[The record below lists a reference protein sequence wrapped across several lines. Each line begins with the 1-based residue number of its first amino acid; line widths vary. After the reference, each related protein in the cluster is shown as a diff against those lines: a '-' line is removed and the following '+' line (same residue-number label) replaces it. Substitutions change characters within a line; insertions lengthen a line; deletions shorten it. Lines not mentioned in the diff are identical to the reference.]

1 MVKSKDKHTQKK
13 GLKQGGEEDSRKPRK
28 INASTPYGY
37 TKEFLSPYGGLL
49 PLVKLWDALQFET
62 LFARSYCEPSRET
75 EYGSL
80 FFIKGLL
87 VLLFIG
93 FCRLH
98 HFVYVCEDAML
109 LGILGV
115 EQLPAVS
122 TFWRYLQSLSQHQA
136 LSLLRIAAALRERAW
151 KSLDWFYESIHID
164 IDTTVETVYG
174 LIEGAKRGYNP
185 KHRGKKGVRPVLAFI
200 AETREY
206 LAGNFRRGETISGQE
221 TARLILSFQ
230 GLIPKG
236 VKKVHLRADAEL
248 FSWTAVKACLR
259 RGYDYTI
266 SAKRTRPPFDPKGW
280 YHVGR
285 DEEIQYNSGLFRPQG
300 WEKPC
305 RFVAQ
310 RIPKER
316 EKAPSEPVQ
325 FELFEDDRY
334 KYRIFV
340 TSQPWRAHKV
350 VQDYDGRAGA
360 ENLIGEANREGLAAI
375 PGKKFQSNKAYFQIV
390 MLSYNLWRYMVGF
403 ADLHEREQKSQNTIH
418 VSRLKLLFLAAKVI
432 GGSNR
437 VRVKYSLHL
446 SGRDRLDRL
455 MNNLDTLRKHP
466 EILNSP
472 IYWQGRSHPLM
483 QNSGGNNT
491 LCLEGENGLGRRLT
505 SKESLKVTCEKLE
518 DIKS

>member
-13 GLKQGGEEDSRKPRK
+13 GLKQGGKEARRRPKK
-28 INASTPYGY
+28 IKASTPHGY
-37 TKEFLSPYGGLL
+37 TDEFLSPYGGLL
-49 PLVKLWDALQFET
+49 PLVKLWDALKFES
-62 LFARSYCEPSRET
+62 LFASGYCEPSRQT

-80 FFIKGLL
+80 FLIKGFLM
-87 VLLFIG
+87 LLFIG

-109 LGILGV
+109 LGVLGV

-122 TFWRYLQSLSQHQA
+122 TFWRYLQSLGHNQA
-136 LSLLRIAAALRERAW
+136 LSLLRIGAALRERAW
-151 KSLDWFYESIHID
+151 KNLGFFYESIHID

-174 LIEGAKRGYNP
+174 LIEGAKRGHNP

-206 LAGNFRRGETISGQE
+206 LSGKFRRGETISGQE
-221 TARLILSFQ
+221 TAQFILSFK
-230 GLIPKG
+230 GLIPSC

-248 FSWTAVKACLR
+248 FSWTAVKACDR
-259 RGYDYTI
+259 RGYDYTV
-266 SAKRTRPPFDPKGW
+266 SAKRTRPPFDPKSW

-285 DEEIQYNSGLFRPQG
+285 DEGIQYNSCFFRPQG

-310 RIPKER
+310 RIPKEM

-340 TSQPWRAHKV
+340 TSQPWRPHKV
-350 VQDYDGRAGA
+350 IQDYDGRAGA

-390 MLSYNLWRYMVGF
+390 MLSYNLWRYMIGF
-403 ADLHEREQKSQNTIH
+403 ADLHEREQKAQNTIH
-418 VSRLKLLFLAAKVI
+418 VSRLKLLFIAAKI
-432 GGSNR
+432 ISGKNR
-437 VRVKYSLHL
+437 VKVNYSSHL
-446 SGRDRLDRL
+446 SGKERLDRL
-455 MNNLDTLRKHP
+455 LRNLDTLRKHP
-466 EILNSP
+466 EILSSP
-472 IYWQGRSHPLM
+472 IYWQTQRQLSM
-483 QNSGGNNT
+483 QKFF
-491 LCLEGENGLGRRLT
+491 C
-505 SKESLKVTCEKLE
+505 
-518 DIKS
+518 IKNCTNIKTVF